1 MTSLNDLMFTLIPMI
16 AIIANVFLL
25 FTLLSAK
32 KDSSVKAFM
41 GLLVAFLLWS
51 VGAFFMRC
59 QMYPGTDFWWKISL
73 TGIFMV
79 PYLYYLLFA
88 AYTEQRGTFFKL
100 LLGMGTLIMVVLNFF
115 NVFMT
120 APVLTVTDGQSV
132 SDYSVKWPAKIGR
145 AHV

>member
-32 KDSSVKAFM
+32 KDSSVKAFI

-59 QMYPGTDFWWKISL
+59 
-73 TGIFMV
+73 
-79 PYLYYLLFA
+79 
-88 AYTEQRGTFFKL
+88 
-100 LLGMGTLIMVVLNFF
+100 
-115 NVFMT
+115 
-120 APVLTVTDGQSV
+120 
-132 SDYSVKWPAKIGR
+132 
-145 AHV
+145 